1 MLRHLSTTV
10 HKLSLLILLP
20 LLGSTIEA
28 NVWPRVYLTK
38 RGFMNIENSLIVAEL
53 IVSLITK
60 IIILLYWL
68 NKL

>member
-1 MLRHLSTTV
+1 
-10 HKLSLLILLP
+10 
-20 LLGSTIEA
+20 
-28 NVWPRVYLTK
+28 
-38 RGFMNIENSLIVAEL
+38 MNIENSLIVAEL